1 MSIYSALSLAL
12 VGSAGKSRSEMLEA
26 LKLDI
31 EGQDFDVL
39 IRSVGEG
46 LQKVPEGDVK
56 NTLVQANAMFVD
68 SSMAVLP
75 AFSESLKSHFK
86 SMAQEVRFSHR
97 LSIFAFKADFIH
109 AVEEARK
116 TINSWVEANTARK
129 IKDLFPVESLDAT
142 TRMVLANAIYFKG
155 ETVYGLV
162 FESCP
167 FRDVDGTI

>member
-1 MSIYSALSLAL
+1 
-12 VGSAGKSRSEMLEA
+12 
-26 LKLDI
+26 
-31 EGQDFDVL
+31 
-39 IRSVGEG
+39 
-46 LQKVPEGDVK
+46 
-56 NTLVQANAMFVD
+56 MFVEG
-68 SSMAVLP
+68 SMAVLP
-75 AFSESLKSHFK
+75 AFSESLQTHFK

-97 LSIFAFKADFIH
+97 LSIFTFKVDFVH

-116 TINSWVEANTARK
+116 TINSWVEANTASK
-129 IKDLFPVESLDAT
+129 IKDLFPDESLDST